1 MDSDP
6 KDGMEEEEGG
16 GGGCLCM
23 LSLGRVGKMGQG
35 PQLLA
40 LHPIPSPGNPC
51 WYQTG
56 ATLCRES

>member
-23 LSLGRVGKMGQG
+23 LSLGGVGKMGQ
-35 PQLLA
+35 QL
-40 LHPIPSPGNPC
+40 G
-51 WYQTG
+51 
-56 ATLCRES
+56 R